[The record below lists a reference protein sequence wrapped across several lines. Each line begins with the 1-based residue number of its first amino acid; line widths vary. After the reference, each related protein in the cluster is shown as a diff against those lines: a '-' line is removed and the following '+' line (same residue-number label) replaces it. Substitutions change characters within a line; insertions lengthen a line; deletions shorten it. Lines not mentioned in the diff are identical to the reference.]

1 MVEKPAGNPHIPP
14 VFSSLL
20 SIFKGPLVLYSP
32 TMGRF
37 VGKYIGAVLGFVL
50 ANWPGA
56 VLGFLVGLMRD
67 MRLSQRAQASRV
79 LSYDDL
85 FPDFMMTSKEKAVFA
100 PCIIALGAKLSKI
113 DGHVT
118 REEVLAFR
126 HIFRAPPAMTDTI
139 GALFDKA
146 RRSAEGYEPYAARL
160 AALFAYRPSLLED
173 VLAGLFY
180 IALADSTRLTR
191 AELLYLRRVSVLF
204 GFSET
209 DFIRIARR
217 VGVILTTTSPPP
229 KKDSAYDVLGLPTTA
244 GDDVIKRTYRALV
257 RKHHPDKLMAA
268 GLSPEQVAQ
277 ATEKLQKINAA
288 YSEICRLRG
297 IK

>member
-1 MVEKPAGNPHIPP
+1 M
-14 VFSSLL
+14 
-20 SIFKGPLVLYSP
+20 
-32 TMGRF
+32 
-37 VGKYIGAVLGFVL
+37 GAVLGLVL
-50 ANWPGA
+50 GGWPGA
-56 VLGFLVGLMRD
+56 ALGFLIGLLRD
-67 MRLSQRAQASRV
+67 VRMQHRAMTSRV
-79 LSYDDL
+79 LSYDDF

-100 PCIIALGAKLSKI
+100 PCVIALGAKLSKI

-126 HIFRAPPAMTDTI
+126 HVFRTPHALTSQI
-139 GALFDKA
+139 GELFDQA

-160 AALFAYRPSLLED
+160 TALFGYRPSLLED

-191 AELLYLRRVSVLF
+191 NELLYLRRVSVIF

-209 DFIRIARR
+209 DFVRIARR
-217 VGVILTTTSPPP
+217 VGITLTTTSPPP

-244 GDDVIKRTYRALV
+244 SDDVIKRTYRALV

-268 GLSPEQVAQ
+268 GLSPTQVAE
-277 ATEKLQKINAA
+277 ATEKIKKINAA
-288 YSEICRLRG
+288 YAEICRLRG